1 MADQNLDTRRMAR
14 DQESRITAATA
25 IGLNTVKPMIQ
36 FQVSL
41 LRLWADSIESLA
53 QNYEKGLERAN
64 SAVEQRWQQQHAA

>member
-1 MADQNLDTRRMAR
+1 MADQHLDTRRMAR

-53 QNYEKGLERAN
+53 QNYEKGLETAN
-64 SAVEQRWQQQHAA
+64 SAVEQRWHQQHAA